1 MNKLNKL
8 YYLKIEINELKEEI
22 TSLSEINSSKVSG
35 MPHSSGISNP
45 TEQYFLKKQK
55 LIEKLNK
62 KLERYIEELTRIENI
77 IDNIEEPEIRI
88 IARMRFID
96 NLNWKEISK
105 KIHLDR
111 SVCYRKIKKY
121 LEENKIN

>member
-1 MNKLNKL
+1 MKKLNKL

-22 TSLSEINSSKVSG
+22 NNLAEISSSKMNG
-35 MPHSSGISNP
+35 MPHTTSVGNP
-45 TEQYFLKKQK
+45 TEQYFLKRQK

-62 KLERYIEELTRIENI
+62 KLEKYIEELTRIENV

-96 NLNWKEISK
+96 NLNWKEISRK
-105 KIHLDR
+105 VHLDR

-121 LEENKIN
+121 IEGES